1 MFAPDECS
9 DVCLVPSVRPYHI
22 GMESLDLF
30 FLEYPS
36 SRLTIAFL
44 SSEISMCPLSRTSGL
59 LGLFFDRG
67 ADSCLKEQANAF
79 PARDPQPTEPFV

>member
-30 FLEYPS
+30 FRVSVLALDYC
-36 SRLTIAFL
+36 L
-44 SSEISMCPLSRTSGL
+44 SIVRNIHVPFITH
-59 LGLFFDRG
+59 LGPFG
-67 ADSCLKEQANAF
+67 AIF
-79 PARDPQPTEPFV
+79 

>member
-67 ADSCLKEQANAF
+67 VEFSWQNAC
-79 PARDPQPTEPFV
+79 FVAHLGRFLAVF